1 MTSKPTLRAADARAK
16 KNTEG
21 TVSRAPFDPRM
32 PKKPVRGSAPLA
44 RFVKREPTPEA
55 LALASTAQAALR
67 RLEHAAARAPEPEP
81 RGRGYGGERYGGE
94 RYEGGRDDR
103 NDRNDRGRDG
113 YRAPARS
120 GGYSANPG
128 ATRQPQGDAND
139 QRAAAMRVLEQ
150 RLHAREDD
158 GGRFNDS
165 GRFNDRPAGG
175 FDRRDDRRDERRP
188 YGPSHDSGNQRG
200 DDRGW
205 GGASRG
211 DRAGRERPP
220 ERRFDSRPPERSR
233 DARDHTSAPMRSQ
246 YAPPAQPIAQAH
258 HQGPKTDAEKAG
270 GVRLN
275 KRLAELGLCS
285 RREGDQWIDNGWVLV
300 NGEVG
305 EMGQTVSEE
314 DRIDVSPDAH
324 AEQAQQ
330 VTILLHKPMGYVSG
344 LPEDGH
350 ESAATL
356 IGPQSQWT
364 EDPTRTRFQ
373 ARFTRG
379 LAPAGRLDIDS
390 TGLIVFTQNGIIAR
404 TLIGENSNI
413 EKEYL
418 VRVIW
423 IGDGADAPVEK
434 DVQAEFPEERLA
446 LLREGLLLDN
456 QVLKPAKVS
465 WQNTEQLRF
474 VLREG
479 KKRQIR
485 RMCEQVGLKVV
496 GLKRVRIG
504 SINLAQLPVGQWR
517 YLGPTERF

>member
-120 GGYSANPG
+120 GGYNANPG

-158 GGRFNDS
+158 G

-205 GGASRG
+205 GEASRG

-305 EMGQTVSEE
+305 EMGQTT
-314 DRIDVSPDAH
+314 H
-324 AEQAQQ
+324 
-330 VTILLHKPMGYVSG
+330 
-344 LPEDGH
+344 
-350 ESAATL
+350 
-356 IGPQSQWT
+356 
-364 EDPTRTRFQ
+364 
-373 ARFTRG
+373 
-379 LAPAGRLDIDS
+379 
-390 TGLIVFTQNGIIAR
+390 IA
-404 TLIGENSNI
+404 
-413 EKEYL
+413 
-418 VRVIW
+418 
-423 IGDGADAPVEK
+423 
-434 DVQAEFPEERLA
+434 
-446 LLREGLLLDN
+446 
-456 QVLKPAKVS
+456 
-465 WQNTEQLRF
+465 
-474 VLREG
+474 
-479 KKRQIR
+479 
-485 RMCEQVGLKVV
+485 
-496 GLKRVRIG
+496 
-504 SINLAQLPVGQWR
+504 
-517 YLGPTERF
+517 

>member
-1 MTSKPTLRAADARAK
+1 MQRHAPLNRSRADAAMAVSATGVSVMRADAMTATTATTATTVGAMATVHPRARVATTPTLARRASHRATPTT
-16 KNTEG
+16 N
-21 TVSRAPFDPRM
+21 VPRPCACSSSAYM
-32 PKKPVRGSAPLA
+32 PGKTMVG
-44 RFVKREPTPEA
+44 
-55 LALASTAQAALR
+55 ASTIDPPVALTDVMTDVMSAGPMAQATT
-67 RLEHAAARAPEPEP
+67 AATSEAMIAV
-81 RGRGYGGERYGGE
+81 
-94 RYEGGRDDR
+94 GGRH
-103 NDRNDRGRDG
+103 
-113 YRAPARS
+113 
-120 GGYSANPG
+120 
-128 ATRQPQGDAND
+128 
-139 QRAAAMRVLEQ
+139 RV
-150 RLHAREDD
+150 
-158 GGRFNDS
+158 
-165 GRFNDRPAGG
+165 
-175 FDRRDDRRDERRP
+175 
-188 YGPSHDSGNQRG
+188 
-200 DDRGW
+200 
-205 GGASRG
+205 